1 MTTNAGLSSLQS
13 QIAEME
19 FRAEHLE
26 NFQDITNDL
35 KENFNSLNYI
45 RRYSHVGP
53 RSQRTKFYGTS
64 NLSNSTVYR
73 MKNRVEAINPSYTV
87 QRTGTGDVAV
97 YFNNRF

>member
-1 MTTNAGLSSLQS
+1 MTNVGLSSLKS
-13 QIAEME
+13 QILDLE
-19 FRAEHLE
+19 FRADHLE

-73 MKNRVEAINPSYTV
+73 MKNRVENINPMYTV
-87 QRTGTGDVAV
+87 RRASTGDVAV
-97 YFNNRF
+97 YFNSMY

>member
-1 MTTNAGLSSLQS
+1 MKNAGLSSLQS

-35 KENFNSLNYI
+35 KENFNSLSYI

-53 RSQRTKFYGTS
+53 RTQRTKFYGTS

-73 MKNRVEAINPSYTV
+73 MKNRVEKISPFYTV
-87 QRTGTGDVAV
+87 RRTATGDVAV
-97 YFNNRF
+97 YFNSAW

>member
-1 MTTNAGLSSLQS
+1 MKNVGLSLLQS

-35 KENFNSLNYI
+35 KANFTSMDYI

-73 MKNRVEAINPSYTV
+73 MKNHVEASNPAYTIR
-87 QRTGTGDVAV
+87 RTGSGDVAV
-97 YFNNRF
+97 YFNNKF

>member
-1 MTTNAGLSSLQS
+1 MTNAGLSSLQS
-13 QIAEME
+13 QIAELE

-26 NFQDITNDL
+26 NFQNITNDL
-35 KENFNSLNYI
+35 RENFTSLNYI

-53 RSQRTKFYGTS
+53 RSQRTKFYGTN

-73 MKNRVEAINPSYTV
+73 MKTRVEATNPNYTV

-97 YFNNRF
+97 YFNSSF